1 VAAIAEAHHG
11 SVRVNSTV
19 GKGST
24 FEILIPVEQAVVNGN
39 AGASRAASAGALG
52 GADL

>member
-1 VAAIAEAHHG
+1 LPTVAAIAEAHQG

-24 FEILIPVEQAVVNGN
+24 FEILLPTELTAAVTGDS
-39 AGASRAASAGALG
+39 APSGAAAASA
-52 GADL
+52 